1 MDSIDFLLK
10 CLKDTTEV
18 IGEVINGDQQAAQET
33 LELCYKHNKELLT
46 KFKPLKMEFT
56 GDIKELNFDE
66 KLLPLYN
73 AMINDEIIKSV
84 TIEGGNTLKYFK
96 AYKYAQNTHG
106 NGTDLVLFERDNIK
120 DAFYMD
126 SVIDFELFDNQE
138 KIVIPPYA
146 DCFVSE
152 DGLYYVSI
160 DNHTRFKTFCE
171 ENNIGYHNGA
181 RKDIRMSY
189 LSIFTETPEIFENF
203 SAPAPPKIIG
213 PVKIFSS
220 ALTPL
225 LEAILKGKRIKCALY
240 EQEGK
245 TLSIKNFVVQTFYGR
260 TGWVDVLCTPPCNS
274 KSFQLE
280 RIVDYEL

>member
-10 CLKDTTEV
+10 CLEDTTKV

-46 KFKPLKMEFT
+46 KFKPLKIEFT

-66 KLLPLYN
+66 KLRPLYN
-73 AMINDEIIKSV
+73 AMMNDEIIKSV
-84 TIEGGNTLKYFK
+84 TIEGGNTFKYFK
-96 AYKYAQNTHG
+96 AYKYAQNAHG

-138 KIVIPPYA
+138 KIVIPSYA
-146 DCFVSE
+146 DCFVS
-152 DGLYYVSI
+152 DDLYYVSI

-203 SAPAPPKIIG
+203 WPAPPKIIG
-213 PVKIFSS
+213 PVKRFSP

-260 TGWVDVLCTPPCNS
+260 TGWVDVFNS

-280 RIVDYEL
+280 RIVAYEL